1 MVAATFGSG
10 DCPGRLYTPARRKHL
25 PEEIGLA
32 QPETAVAIV
41 AKLLEDDRKS
51 DLGMFRAVGL
61 ETLKTCLPITQATA

>member
-1 MVAATFGSG
+1 MNSRQRTQRSQKQ
-10 DCPGRLYTPARRKHL
+10 DK
-25 PEEIGLA
+25 EIGLA

-61 ETLKTCLPITQATA
+61 ENLKTCLPFTQATA